1 MTEEEAVE
9 MLPKERQAPIKSL
22 LNFKPGDLPEK
33 PEKNT
38 WYTYRPEGC
47 ICSDGSPYYSTLKI
61 GTENKLMVMFIGG
74 GVAIDA
80 YSAARP
86 NSFDPKAEQPTFYLP
101 TTLVMGYLF
110 GHSGIGNKDKADN
123 PFKNWSVVV
132 ISYASGDFHCGTNS
146 FEYDDKEK
154 GKGVCHHHGY
164 INYRAMMKKIKE
176 FVPNPEQVM
185 VTGYSAGGFASEL
198 LTDDVMSIYDKC
210 DNFVC
215 LADSGIACNDWHS
228 VAVNEWGAPKEIC
241 DRLKTDNLA
250 LDCLLDLHRKHGNRV
265 KVMLGCTYRD
275 ALLAQEQLYCDGHPF
290 DFTKEAGDR
299 FQAILKDT
307 VETLINEIPDVSIY
321 IFDRKNAEV
330 TVGEL
335 TDHTFI
341 ATDTVFDYSYEG
353 VKLIDWIYDGVCGK
367 PQKIGLKLLDKKG

>member
-1 MTEEEAVE
+1 MGKLFKFEIRKIT
-9 MLPKERQAPIKSL
+9 RQKSFYICFGISL
-22 LNFKPGDLPEK
+22 LILVLSAVIMKIAANDAG
-33 PEKNT
+33 
-38 WYTYRPEGC
+38 
-47 ICSDGSPYYSTLKI
+47 SDAVFSPVSFT
-61 GTENKLMVMFIGG
+61 MS
-74 GVAIDA
+74 AIT
-80 YSAARP
+80 S
-86 NSFDPKAEQPTFYLP
+86 S
-101 TTLVMGYLF
+101 
-110 GHSGIGNKDKADN
+110 
-123 PFKNWSVVV
+123 
-132 ISYASGDFHCGTNS
+132 SYV
-146 FEYDDKEK
+146 
-154 GKGVCHHHGY
+154 KGVCHHHGY

-341 ATDTVFDYSYEG
+341 ATDTVFDYF
-353 VKLIDWIYDGVCGK
+353 
-367 PQKIGLKLLDKKG
+367 KKQAFWCRWRSLSF